1 MKSPPPELS
10 QPCSLADFVSEYR
23 TLCAWLPSF
32 KTLPDAHKFW
42 NLKEVHVQVKFDNC
56 SSPTTCRCTTFDH
69 GCFGPSL
76 DAVLKRPTVGA
87 RITFKGKDAVIT
99 DVIKTPNMTAIYAH
113 AMCTPLRE
121 VRSLRLWHALR
132 GWHRAVH
139 RSLSSSALAE
149 HCGSILRF
157 VEKRCNAAGRP
168 VAVSDLVRSAK
179 VRAGGLFGEGL
190 EDAVLARALNYHF
203 NCVDPS
209 GWHFQLRQ
217 RGAKMR
223 TAQQLCPGVLH
234 TRRRTLVTLKKK
246 LPWWHGKL
254 LTRSAFS
261 FAKFLKRA
269 RPDTAD
275 TARLLDSRKRNCTRR
290 RAADGTQDRRE
301 YEAAFLDEAVWTAAN
316 ATVGPIGDSLPKAAR
331 R

>member
-1 MKSPPPELS
+1 M
-10 QPCSLADFVSEYR
+10 
-23 TLCAWLPSF
+23 
-32 KTLPDAHKFW
+32 
-42 NLKEVHVQVKFDNC
+42 
-56 SSPTTCRCTTFDH
+56 
-69 GCFGPSL
+69 
-76 DAVLKRPTVGA
+76 
-87 RITFKGKDAVIT
+87 
-99 DVIKTPNMTAIYAH
+99 
-113 AMCTPLRE
+113 
-121 VRSLRLWHALR
+121 
-132 GWHRAVH
+132 
-139 RSLSSSALAE
+139 
-149 HCGSILRF
+149 
-157 VEKRCNAAGRP
+157 
-168 VAVSDLVRSAK
+168 
-179 VRAGGLFGEGL
+179 
-190 EDAVLARALNYHF
+190 LARALNYHF
-203 NCVDPS
+203 NCDDPS
-209 GWHFQLRQ
+209 GWHFQLQQ
-217 RGAKMR
+217 RSAKMR

-316 ATVGPIGDSLPKAAR
+316 ATVGPIGDSCRKQRGDEALHNNGRLSHRQKKKKEKRSLVGRPFASLTLLPICGLFRPLGTTIVREVWR